1 MCLYACLIVIWL
13 IFKSVET
20 WAQTMELYIFR
31 TIFSLGS
38 ESWLGRCLYNVIFR
52 SSEPTGT
59 GASFRPGTWQPPTWL
74 LADIN
79 VLHQHWSSHWSVL
92 LACLELVFRK
102 PDSTH
107 RRYLTTLNEDYGV
120 ANVRQFNILYLRQL
134 NRVFPRTR
142 QHYAKIFDGENII
155 FMVISK
161 FCGICVLLEEEVIVF
176 WVVRYWCL
184 LSSTF
189 GKQPV
194 NFEVLF
200 PVIKCKCQLAESF
213 VC

>member
-20 WAQTMELYIFR
+20 WAHTMELYIFR

-38 ESWLGRCLYNVIFR
+38 ESWLGRCLYNVVFR

-79 VLHQHWSSHWSVL
+79 VLHQHWSPHWSVL
-92 LACLELVFRK
+92 LAFLELVSRK

-120 ANVRQFNILYLRQL
+120 ANVRQLTFFISVNWIEFFLELGNIMRKYLME
-134 NRVFPRTR
+134 
-142 QHYAKIFDGENII
+142 KI
-155 FMVISK
+155 
-161 FCGICVLLEEEVIVF
+161 
-176 WVVRYWCL
+176 
-184 LSSTF
+184 
-189 GKQPV
+189 
-194 NFEVLF
+194 
-200 PVIKCKCQLAESF
+200 SF
-213 VC
+213 SW